1 MKLNKQYQVL
11 IGINEKPLLNIIYKH
26 FPKEE
31 IFSDDSFFYGVV
43 SLNIFA
49 KNRDELLS
57 YLYDLQIYDEDITCI
72 EVQKDET
79 R

>member
-31 IFSDDSFFYGVV
+31 IFSDDGFFYGVV
-43 SLNIFA
+43 VLDFFV

-57 YLYDLQIYDEDITCI
+57 YLYDLQIYEEDII
-72 EVQKDET
+72 RIKKEEVKK
-79 R
+79 